1 MAKVPGGVVAAVEP
15 GSLGQAAGIRPGDRL
30 LAINGH
36 SLRDVIDVRFYGA
49 EDRLE
54 LVVERAGERLPIE
67 VEREYG
73 QDLGLTFTHLTF
85 DVEIRRCA
93 NNCDFCFVKQNAPGM
108 RRSLYVKDDD
118 YRYSFL
124 SGSFVTLTNLTDDDW
139 ARLDEQRLSPLYVSV
154 HATDPEL
161 RRKILRYAQN
171 DRAIAPDVM
180 RQLRRLAELGI
191 EVHTQ
196 VVLVPGLNDGEH
208 LARTV
213 ADLTSLYQKPVAS
226 LSVVPIGL
234 TRYHSGSCRPYTPPE
249 ARAVLDQVEP
259 WRRENRKKRGCTF
272 VYPSDEWYLVAGRK
286 VPPGKEYDGFP
297 QVENGVGMVRLL
309 LDEWEDLKAGQLQ
322 ILRFAP
328 WPSRYRQGSGTPQDR
343 QNDKTMKLKPATL
356 VCGMLIAPVLA
367 RIVEEL
373 NALTGSNL
381 RLVPVA
387 NDFFGPVTTVS
398 GLLTGRDVVAA
409 LTLLA
414 GRTLGDLVLL
424 PRAMFTG
431 SYGSGS
437 APPDSTLD
445 DMSLTGISDRLGVP
459 AVMAGSL
466 TEALA
471 ALTGGG

>member
-1 MAKVPGGVVAAVEP
+1 MVTFDDDAQAPGGVVAAVEP
-15 GSLGQAAGIRPGDRL
+15 GSLGQAARSVRHGAAGIRPGDRL
-30 LAINGH
+30 LAVNDH
-36 SLRDVIDVRFYGA
+36 PLRDVIDVQFYGA

-54 LVVERAGERLPIE
+54 LLVERAGERTLFE
-67 VEREYG
+67 AEREYG

-85 DVEIRRCA
+85 DVDIRRCA

-154 HATDPEL
+154 HATEPEL

-171 DRAIAPDVM
+171 DKSGASDVIG
-180 RQLRRLAELGI
+180 QLRRLAELGI

-208 LARTV
+208 LAHTV
-213 ADLTSLYQKPVAS
+213 ADLANLYQEPVAS

-234 TRYHSGSCRPYTPPE
+234 TRYHSGSCRPYTPLE
-249 ARAVLDQVEP
+249 SRAVLDQVEP

-272 VYPSDEWYLVAGRK
+272 VYPSDEWYLIAGRK

-309 LDEWEDLKAGQLQ
+309 LDEWEEIRGG
-322 ILRFAP
+322 F
-328 WPSRYRQGSGTPQDR
+328 ST
-343 QNDKTMKLKPATL
+343 KLKPATL
-356 VCGMLIAPVLA
+356 VCGTLIAPVLA

-373 NALTGSNL
+373 NALTGSDL
-381 RLVPVA
+381 RLVPVV

-398 GLLTGRDVVAA
+398 GLLTGQDVVAA
-409 LTLLA
+409 LQD
-414 GRTLGDLVLL
+414 RPLGDLVLL

-431 SYGSGS
+431 SYGAGS
-437 APPDSTLD
+437 APPDTTLD
-445 DMSLTGISDRLGVP
+445 DMSLTDISARLGVP
-459 AVMAGSL
+459 AVMAGTL

-471 ALTGGG
+471 ALTAGL

>member
-1 MAKVPGGVVAAVEP
+1 MASFDDSAKVPGGVVAAVEP
-15 GSLGQAAGIRPGDRL
+15 GSLGQAVGIRPGDRL
-30 LAINGH
+30 LAVNGH
-36 SLRDVIDVRFYGA
+36 SLRDVIDVRFYSA

-54 LVVERAGERLPIE
+54 LLVERSGDRLLIETERQ
-67 VEREYG
+67 YG
-73 QDLGLTFTHLTF
+73 QGLGLTFTHLTF
-85 DVEIRRCA
+85 DVDVRRCA

-154 HATDPEL
+154 HTTDPEL
-161 RRKILRYAQN
+161 RRRFLGRPAAHSAGAPGPISP
-171 DRAIAPDVM
+171 APDVI
-180 RQLRRLAELGI
+180 RQLRRLAEMGI

-196 VVLVPGLNDGEH
+196 VVLVPGLNGGEH

-213 ADLTSLYQKPVAS
+213 ADLTNLYQEPVAS

-234 TRYHSGSCRPYTPPE
+234 TRYHSGSCRPYTPPQS
-249 ARAVLDQVEP
+249 RAVLDQVEP
-259 WRRENRKKRGCTF
+259 WRRENRKKKGCTF
-272 VYPSDEWYLVAGRK
+272 VYPSDEWYLVAERE
-286 VPPGKEYDGFP
+286 VPASKEYDGFP

-309 LDEWEDLKAGQLQ
+309 LDEWRELKAGL
-322 ILRFAP
+322 P
-328 WPSRYRQGSGTPQDR
+328 GTR
-343 QNDKTMKLKPATL
+343 LKPATL
-356 VCGMLIAPVLA
+356 ACGMLIFPVLA

-373 NALTGSNL
+373 NSSAGSDL

-398 GLLTGRDVVAA
+398 GLLTGQDVVAA
-409 LTLLA
+409 LQ
-414 GRTLGDLVLL
+414 GRPLGELVLL

-431 SYGSGS
+431 SYGAGS

-445 DMSLTGISDRLGVP
+445 DMSLAGISERLGVP
-459 AVMAGSL
+459 AVMAGTL
-466 TEALA
+466 TEALT
-471 ALTGGG
+471 ALTTGP

>member
-1 MAKVPGGVVAAVEP
+1 MANAPGGVIAAVEP
-15 GSLGQAAGIRPGDRL
+15 DSPGQAARSMRHRVVGIRPGDRL

-36 SLRDVIDVRFYGA
+36 PLRDVIDVQFYGA
-49 EDRLE
+49 EERLE
-54 LVVERAGERLPIE
+54 FLVERAGERLLLE
-67 VEREYG
+67 AEREYG

-85 DVEIRRCA
+85 DVDIRRCA
-93 NNCDFCFVKQNAPGM
+93 NNCAFCFVKQNAPGM
-108 RRSLYVKDDD
+108 RRSLYVNDDD

-139 ARLDEQRLSPLYVSV
+139 ARLEEQRLSPLYVSV

-171 DRAIAPDVM
+171 DKSGAPDVIG
-180 RQLRRLAELGI
+180 QLRRLAELGI

-196 VVLVPGLNDGEH
+196 VVLVPGLNDGER

-213 ADLTSLYQKPVAS
+213 ADLTSLYQEPVAS

-234 TRYHSGSCRPYTPPE
+234 TRYHSCAACFRRPGSCRPYTPAE
-249 ARAVLDQVEP
+249 SRALLDQVEP
-259 WRRENRKKRGCTF
+259 WRRENRKKRRCTF
-272 VYPSDEWYLVAGRK
+272 VYPSDEWYLVAGRE
-286 VPPGKEYDGFP
+286 VPPNKAYDDFP

-309 LDEWEDLKAGQLQ
+309 LDDWEELKASLTRTK
-322 ILRFAP
+322 LR
-328 WPSRYRQGSGTPQDR
+328 
-343 QNDKTMKLKPATL
+343 PATL

-373 NALTGSNL
+373 NTLTGSDL
-381 RLVPVA
+381 QLVAVV

-398 GLLTGRDVVAA
+398 GLLTGQDVVAA
-409 LTLLA
+409 LQGQL
-414 GRTLGDLVLL
+414 LGDLVLL

-431 SYGSGS
+431 SYGAGS
-437 APPDSTLD
+437 APPDTTLD
-445 DMSLTGISDRLGVP
+445 DMSLAGISDRLGVP
-459 AVMAGSL
+459 AVMVSSL

-471 ALTGGG
+471 ALTAGL